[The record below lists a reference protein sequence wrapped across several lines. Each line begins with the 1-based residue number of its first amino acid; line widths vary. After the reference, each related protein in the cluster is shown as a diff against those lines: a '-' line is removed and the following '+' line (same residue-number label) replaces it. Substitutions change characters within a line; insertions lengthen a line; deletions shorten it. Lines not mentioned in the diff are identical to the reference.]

1 MLQGKVG
8 GGEGGIASGCWWVG
22 DVLAGKD
29 LEEGCSGEG
38 GGGDDGPVLV
48 GAGGGVGGVGE
59 GIGEVGEEGWVG
71 GCGC

>member
-1 MLQGKVG
+1 M
-8 GGEGGIASGCWWVG
+8 G
-22 DVLAGKD
+22 DVLAGED

-48 GAGGGVGGVGE
+48 GAADDGGVGE
-59 GIGEVGEEGWVG
+59 GVGEVGEERWVG